1 MNRLVSVFAS
11 MVLLCVFCIADTR
24 AEERVASVLDDVII
38 RKVSFDNTDLVE
50 VLETLRLMSTTTYRP
65 TWYTGT
71 LAFQYSF
78 DPRKSFRKVTYNS
91 SNISLR
97 KLLSELLSSCS
108 IELKEHD
115 DRLEFVDAVTK
126 KPLEK

>member
-50 VLETLRLMSTTTYRP
+50 VMETLRLMSTKTYK
-65 TWYTGT
+65 
-71 LAFQYSF
+71 QDYSRF
-78 DPRKSFRKVTYNS
+78 
-91 SNISLR
+91 
-97 KLLSELLSSCS
+97 
-108 IELKEHD
+108 
-115 DRLEFVDAVTK
+115 
-126 KPLEK
+126 